1 MTKPYHLTQ
10 EQAGEI
16 ACDLARKGINV
27 IRYKDGG
34 LTPDWDKDL
43 ASLINAALDKVLGE
57 PVAFIDGKDV
67 ILANEGLYLGNDTLL
82 YAPKGLT

>member
-1 MTKPYHLTQ
+1 MEMVMSSYHLTQ
-10 EQAGEI
+10 EQALEIVENAFKTVETKDPYSQGEYLQCI
-16 ACDLARKGINV
+16 
-27 IRYKDGG
+27 
-34 LTPDWDKDL
+34 
-43 ASLINAALDKVLGE
+43 INAALDKVLGE